1 MLARRTSAAQA
12 FSFPLLGA
20 RAVPLVTAADTDGG
34 WEALEL
40 VLGPGA
46 RSPLHALA
54 ADKLFSVTAGTVAVT
69 LDADEALVEAGGF
82 VHVPA
87 GTPHCYRNTTDE
99 QARMHVVTSGRD
111 QVAFLQGMSALT
123 ADGPADPA
131 AVAAHTAAHGVR
143 ILAPAGA

>member
-20 RAVPLVTAADTDGG
+20 RAVPLVTAADTGG
-34 WEALEL
+34 AWEAVEL
-40 VLGPGA
+40 VLGPDA
-46 RSPLHALA
+46 RSPLHTLS
-54 ADKLFSVTAGTVAVT
+54 ADKLFHVAAGTVAVT
-69 LDADEALVEAGGF
+69 LETDEGLVEAGGS

-87 GTPHCYRNTTDE
+87 GTPHRYRNPTD
-99 QARMHVVTSGRD
+99 QPARMLVVTSGAD

>member
-20 RAVPLVTAADTDGG
+20 RAVPLVTAADTGG
-34 WEALEL
+34 AWEALEL
-40 VLGPGA
+40 VRGPGA
-46 RSPLHALA
+46 RSPLHVHA
-54 ADKLFSVTAGTVAVT
+54 ADKLRCVTRGAVAVT

-87 GTPHCYRNTTDE
+87 GTPHCYRTTTDQ
-99 QARMHVVTSGRD
+99 QARMLVVTSGGD
-111 QVAFLQGMSALT
+111 QVAFLRGMSALT